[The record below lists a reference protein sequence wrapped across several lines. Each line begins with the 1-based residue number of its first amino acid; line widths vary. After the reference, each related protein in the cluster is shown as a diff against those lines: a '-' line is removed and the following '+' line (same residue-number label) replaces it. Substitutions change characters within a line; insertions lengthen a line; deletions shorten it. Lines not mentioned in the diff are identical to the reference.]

1 MPRVGAQ
8 YARLAQ
14 ATLSDLPILF
24 TDWLD
29 LSQSDCGHRSARHRL
44 FTPSRTFWL
53 FLAQILSADGSCTE
67 AVRRALTWLASEGDE
82 ASPDSSAYCQARQ
95 RLSQEFVEDLI
106 KQVSTR
112 VEEKVSVR
120 WCGRIVKVPDGTTL
134 SMPDTLQNQR
144 EYPQP
149 DGQKAGCGFPMMR
162 LVGLFSLASGGLLSY
177 ASGSLRVGELALWRK
192 LWASLSPGD
201 VVLADR
207 NFSGYAYLGMLLGQG
222 VDSVVRLNASRSKG
236 SCVLE
241 RLGPGEYLVE
251 WSKSGNCPE
260 WMVDEEWQEL
270 PETLILR
277 QIDVNLETPGYRTD
291 SISIVTTL
299 LDRKRFPRK
308 VFGALY
314 RQRWQVELFLQTLK
328 TTMKMDVL
336 RTKSPEMIRKEL
348 AMHLLAYNLIRGLM
362 AEAAGRKPPKAGQQI
377 SFKQSVDF
385 VRTWAPTLAALE
397 DNEKR
402 ENMEDILLRY
412 IARSV
417 VRARPNRSEPR
428 AVKRRRKNYPLLNKP
443 RAEYQAIPH
452 RNKYRKPQ
460 HNA

>member
-1 MPRVGAQ
+1 MSRVGAQ
-8 YARLAQ
+8 YVRLAQ
-14 ATLSDLPILF
+14 TTLSDLPILF

-29 LSQSDCGHRSARHRL
+29 LSQTDSKHPAARNRL
-44 FTPSRTFWL
+44 FTPTRTLWL

-95 RLSQEFVEDLI
+95 RLSQDYLQELI
-106 KQVSTR
+106 KQVSIR
-112 VEEKVSVR
+112 LEEKVSSR
-120 WCGRIVKVPDGTTL
+120 WCGRAVKVVDGSTL
-134 SMPDTLQNQR
+134 SMPDTLRNQK

-162 LVGLFSLASGGLLSY
+162 LVGLFSLASGGLLAY
-177 ASGSLRVGELALWRK
+177 ASGNLRVGELALWRQ
-192 LWASLSPGD
+192 LWSSLSPGD

-236 SCVLE
+236 SRVLE
-241 RLGPGEYLVE
+241 KLGPGEYLVE
-251 WSKSGNCPE
+251 WTKSGNCPE
-260 WMVDEEWQEL
+260 WMTAQEWQEL
-270 PETLILR
+270 PGTLIVR
-277 QIDVNLETPGYRTD
+277 QIDVKIQTPGCRTD

-299 LDRKRFPRK
+299 FDRKRFPRK
-308 VFGALY
+308 VFGSLY

-362 AEAAGRKPPKAGQQI
+362 AEAAGRTPPKAEQQI

-385 VRTWAPTLAALE
+385 VRTWAPMLAALE
-397 DNEKR
+397 NQEKR
-402 ENMEDILLRY
+402 ENMQDMLLRY
-412 IARSV
+412 IARSI

-428 AVKRRRKNYPLLNKP
+428 AVKRRQKNYPLLNKP
-443 RAEYQAIPH
+443 RAQYTAIPH

-460 HNA
+460 NNA